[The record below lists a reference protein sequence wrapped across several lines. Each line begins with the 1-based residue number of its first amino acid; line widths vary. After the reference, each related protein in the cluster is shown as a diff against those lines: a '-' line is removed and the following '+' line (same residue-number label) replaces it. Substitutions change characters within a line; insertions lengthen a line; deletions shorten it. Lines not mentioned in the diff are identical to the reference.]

1 MDWLLL
7 VFCLKYSL
15 HCARNQLALLNIWV
29 GRGVE
34 NTGVRT
40 PLLSPER
47 PHQLSAQWIQD
58 LLPSPPFA
66 FHLHPSP
73 PPPLGPPEGS
83 PCLAT
88 SPLPHSHFSLR
99 TATWSELP
107 QTFPQYLLSP
117 VHLRNQ
123 SSLWKLIP
131 DVVTPTMFFCLSVFF
146 FF

>member
-1 MDWLLL
+1 MCLESSGVLL
-7 VFCLKYSL
+7 K
-15 HCARNQLALLNIWV
+15 
-29 GRGVE
+29 
-34 NTGVRT
+34 
-40 PLLSPER
+40 
-47 PHQLSAQWIQD
+47 
-58 LLPSPPFA
+58 PSPPFA

-107 QTFPQYLLSP
+107 QMFPQYLLSP

-131 DVVTPTMFFCLSVFF
+131 DVVTPNFSFF
-146 FF
+146 FLSFFYYVFILSSRAAPEAYEDSQARGRIRATAAALWHSHSHVGSKPCL